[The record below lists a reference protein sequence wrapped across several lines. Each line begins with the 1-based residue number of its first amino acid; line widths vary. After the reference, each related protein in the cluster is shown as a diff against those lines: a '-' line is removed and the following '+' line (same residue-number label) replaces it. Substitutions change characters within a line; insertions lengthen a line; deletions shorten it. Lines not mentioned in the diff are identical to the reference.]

1 MQFISRF
8 SGTCG
13 VPGSQSLSQPVA
25 LILSRTVQQDKKKKK
40 KEGSRRPVATTET
53 GLEGLK
59 FQSSWATE

>member
-25 LILSRTVQQDKKKKK
+25 LILSRTVQQDKREKKVQKTSSYY
-40 KEGSRRPVATTET
+40 GDWTRRTEISELL
-53 GLEGLK
+53 GYRMN
-59 FQSSWATE
+59 